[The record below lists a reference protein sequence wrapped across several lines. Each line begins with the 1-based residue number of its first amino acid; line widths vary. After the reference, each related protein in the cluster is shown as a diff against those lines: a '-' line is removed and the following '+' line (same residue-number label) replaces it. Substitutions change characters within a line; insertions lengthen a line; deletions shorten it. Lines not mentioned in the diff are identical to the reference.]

1 MAAARVKGKDHFPTA
16 VRSWWVPSERLVGD
30 GGSGGTA
37 AVGAAASSTI
47 AWSPIRKAAGQEA
60 AGTAEGRTSRE
71 GARVRSGEGGKGGR
85 KWLVGQPSG
94 CSGLMPPTKA
104 KRALR
109 TRSPPSPKSP
119 VPSNFYGLWTWQAYP
134 NRHAERSTSFATCH
148 TPLENRLDHWQG
160 SVRARAPPGTPLPL
174 RAMYVRAPRR
184 RPRRSTRL
192 GGSFYHARLPR
203 RPPSPPSSTRRWP
216 RSPTHE
222 SRERN
227 GPRLRPPDAALPPTR
242 SLTPSSVWQPLDLLS
257 PPCPPPPSFP

>member
-60 AGTAEGRTSRE
+60 AGTAEGRTSRK

-134 NRHAERSTSFATCH
+134 NRHAERSTSLPRV
-148 TPLENRLDHWQG
+148 TPPRKTAWTIGRGLYEPGRPP
-160 SVRARAPPGTPLPL
+160 APPFRSGRCMYARRVGVPVDPRAWEDPSTTPGCPAAPLPL
-174 RAMYVRAPRR
+174 PHRPGVGLAPRR
-184 RPRRSTRL
+184 TNLGSGTDRVSARPTPPS
-192 GGSFYHARLPR
+192 RLPAR
-203 RPPSPPSSTRRWP
+203 
-216 RSPTHE
+216 
-222 SRERN
+222 
-227 GPRLRPPDAALPPTR
+227 
-242 SLTPSSVWQPLDLLS
+242 
-257 PPCPPPPSFP
+257 